1 MIKQLKEHSCS
12 GSLYSTSLTKGNV
25 LTSLIFYL
33 KVKCLNLFLKL
44 DIKKTFGII
53 FEMKLASQNY
63 FVVKYIY
70 LRKIKTVFIFRPSA
84 Q

>member
-44 DIKKTFGII
+44 DIKKRL
-53 FEMKLASQNY
+53 EL
-63 FVVKYIY
+63 Y
-70 LRKIKTVFIFRPSA
+70 LK
-84 Q
+84 